1 MGPAE
6 RPPEDGCG
14 GDHLDT
20 TDAWVEDAGGP
31 LSSLG
36 DWMRLLSGVERR
48 HASGRVTV
56 DAYGDGDRPYLVIEK
71 YLSRWPPR
79 AVDQYVVLPHG
90 GPRARLALLG
100 FIADCGAGLPLVLAR
115 LAAAPY
121 DEDGKA
127 RFGDVSVTCNRVSE
141 RMGPMDDRPRMPP
154 PRSAAPDDGDFVQV
168 C

>member
-100 FIADCGAGLPLVLAR
+100 FIADCIFDPQFGTADMVIGLAGFGGIIAAFIVYLVTRYGLKGSFSMFH
-115 LAAAPY
+115 
-121 DEDGKA
+121 E
-127 RFGDVSVTCNRVSE
+127 
-141 RMGPMDDRPRMPP
+141 MGRH
-154 PRSAAPDDGDFVQV
+154 
-168 C
+168 